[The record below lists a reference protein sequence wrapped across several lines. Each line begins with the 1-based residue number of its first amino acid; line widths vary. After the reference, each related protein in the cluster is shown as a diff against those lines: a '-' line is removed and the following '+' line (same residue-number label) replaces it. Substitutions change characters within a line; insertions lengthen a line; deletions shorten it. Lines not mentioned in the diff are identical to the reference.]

1 MADDIDRLILQMSAD
16 LRRMEKSMDKGRQ
29 KANRTARSIESRFDR
44 MNRSLSRSG
53 QRLGQVMS
61 RAFGP
66 ILAAATVAGLARVT
80 TGALAAAEAIQDMA
94 GRANVSA
101 EFLQE
106 LRYVTSQNGAE
117 VRDFDDA
124 ISRLNRRLG
133 LFLQDGAGPAANA
146 FRRLGLDSRIANGE
160 LRNSEDV
167 FDAAVRAMQGIENQA
182 ERSAIASQLFG
193 EDSGPRLVQ
202 LMSLGTDAMNEQ
214 RQAARDLGIVMSND
228 LVDEAARASD
238 TLERMNM
245 QFSTSVNS
253 AIASQADELV
263 ALADS
268 LARVAEW
275 AVNAAG
281 AMGDFFS
288 RFAAEGEGLALPA
301 TEEGLQARI
310 AQLNRL
316 RAELEL
322 GGRLDP
328 EDFTAT
334 TLNSPF
340 AQPGQVNLARLEESR
355 ARDIGRLVGPSR
367 RDELIRA
374 AEASG
379 QSLAEVFAQELA
391 GLAAAAEERLSQLGT
406 PSLPSVGGGSAG
418 GTGLDRE
425 TAADAAARQL
435 ENQRAREAVD
445 NEAWLRRHNER
456 IALQRIEIENE
467 IELARLRG
475 DDEEVRRLER
485 ELELQERINALVGS
499 GVAYRDAQAS
509 AGAYLDAAELARQQG
524 EYREFFRSAFR
535 DGMLAALDGNAGEAL
550 SAWWRSYVSRALSG
564 VLDRL
569 ADTVFD
575 AISNAGSGGT
585 GGLLS
590 RVGNWFGGFF
600 AQGGT
605 MTPGQYGY
613 AGEAGMERIDALPGG
628 GVKITPVG
636 GVGRASG
643 ASAPQ
648 ALRILLEVQEGDM
661 FASRVA
667 SISAD
672 AVGKS
677 MPVTVDLARQAA
689 SADLSAYRRD
699 KL

>member
-16 LRRMEKSMDKGRQ
+16 MRRMEKSMDKGRQ
-29 KANRTARSIESRFDR
+29 KVNRATRQIENRFEDMNRNIARS
-44 MNRSLSRSG
+44 SG
-53 QRLGQVMS
+53 RLGNVLS

-66 ILAAATVAGLARVT
+66 LLAGATITALGRTAT
-80 TGALAAAEAIQDMA
+80 AALAAGEAIGDMA
-94 GRANVSA
+94 GRANTSA

-106 LRYVTSQNGAE
+106 LRYVSSQTGAE
-117 VRDFDDA
+117 TRDFDDA

-167 FDAAVRAMQGIENQA
+167 FNAAVRAMQGIENQA

-202 LMSLGTDAMNEQ
+202 LMSLGTEAMAAQ
-214 RQAARDLGIVMSND
+214 RQEARDLGLVMSNE
-228 LVDEAARASD
+228 LVRDAGEASD
-238 TLERMNM
+238 ALERMRM
-245 QFSTSVNS
+245 QFSSRVNIS
-253 AIASQADELV
+253 IAENADELEN
-263 ALADS
+263 LAEM
-268 LARVAEW
+268 LARVAT
-275 AVNAAG
+275 AG
-281 AMGDFFS
+281 ID
-288 RFAAEGEGLALPA
+288 
-301 TEEGLQARI
+301 
-310 AQLNRL
+310 
-316 RAELEL
+316 
-322 GGRLDP
+322 
-328 EDFTAT
+328 
-334 TLNSPF
+334 
-340 AQPGQVNLARLEESR
+340 
-355 ARDIGRLVGPSR
+355 
-367 RDELIRA
+367 
-374 AEASG
+374 
-379 QSLAEVFAQELA
+379 
-391 GLAAAAEERLSQLGT
+391 AAAAVANAVQSITQIETVPEQQRVSRRRSDLFRDIERQRARVRQLEEHGPGPLDMIFGGDRDAPLQGARSELRAMERELAQLEEQLERLRRPSPGT
-406 PSLPSVGGGSAG
+406 VVWRGQGDDRQQFIVGDDGVERAVEDSNQAPPV
-418 GTGLDRE
+418 TGLDRSRSEE
-425 TAADAAARQL
+425 TAEEAARRSI
-435 ENQRAREAVD
+435 ENARAREAAD

-499 GVAYRDAQAS
+499 GVAFRDAQAS
-509 AGAYLDAAELARQQG
+509 AGAHLDAAELARQQG
-524 EYREFFRSAFR
+524 EYREFFRSAFK

-636 GVGRASG
+636 GVGRAQAGQVVNILQKLHLHAEG
-643 ASAPQ
+643 AVMTED
-648 ALRILLEVQEGDM
+648 LLAEMDAKAVNAARGAVAVSRGDM
-661 FASRVA
+661 ARA
-667 SISAD
+667 A
-672 AVGKS
+672 
-677 MPVTVDLARQAA
+677 ARQGKR
-689 SADLSAYRRD
+689 LR
-699 KL
+699 